1 MQRKEHAAM
10 FGPDFAEHGY
20 SPELYDTLRGNPTEI
35 VDGDHDVFGDGSI
48 RLVSTPGHTPGH
60 CSLLVRLPRSG
71 AVILSGDVAHFERN
85 FVHRRVPAFNFD
97 AGQTRASMDKIEG
110 LIRSE
115 NARLWINHDT
125 QQNASI
131 PHAPQWVE

>member
-1 MQRKEHAAM
+1 M